1 MESNRKVLVIDDEP
15 NVLNI
20 VSRFLTS
27 KDFMVA
33 AAPNG
38 DEGMRLFSRFSP
50 NIVLV
55 DIRMEGKNGFEVM
68 EAISKEKPD
77 FPIIVITGSN
87 DVKDALRAME
97 LGAWDYIIKPMI
109 DIEELYL
116 RLLKAFEKLDLLEQN
131 RKHKEY
137 LEQEIKVRT
146 EKLESRIKELEEQLE
161 KMVEEK
167 GKKC

>member
-1 MESNRKVLVIDDEP
+1 MESNRKILVIDDEP
-15 NVLNI
+15 NVLNV
-20 VSRFLTS
+20 VSKFLTT

-38 DEGMRLFSRFSP
+38 DEGMRLFERFSP
-50 NIVLV
+50 NVALI

-68 EAISKEKPD
+68 EAITRQKPD

-109 DIEELYL
+109 DIEELYQ
-116 RLLKAFEKLDLLEQN
+116 RLQKAFEKLDLLEQN

-137 LEQEIKVRT
+137 LEQEVKVRT
-146 EKLESRIKELEEQLE
+146 EKLEARIAELESLLE
-161 KMVEEK
+161 KKEEAN
-167 GKKC
+167 GKKS